1 MKFKVIKKWR
11 SVLAGILCLTMLTG
25 TAAFASE
32 SETLNRND
40 ENYGTCYEV
49 FVYSFYDSDGDGIG
63 DLNGLK
69 EKLDYINDGDDLTE
83 EDLGCDM
90 IWLMPIFQSPTYHKY
105 DVMDYFSVDSQYG
118 TMDDFD
124 NLLTAC
130 KERGIRLILDLPV
143 NHTSSQ
149 HSWFI
154 QAAEYLAGLPEGQE
168 PSAQECPYVEYYNFS
183 REKQKDYEPLDGT
196 DWYYEAHFW
205 SGMPDLNLDN
215 EKVREEIEEILCFW
229 LERGIDGFRLDA
241 VTSYYTDDK
250 AKNIAF
256 IAWLNGIVKAEKP
269 DAYLVGEGW
278 TDLDTYAQY
287 YESGIDSMFN
297 FAFAG
302 QEGYIASVV
311 RGSRGAS
318 YYGEK
323 LVSLEEL
330 FASYGSQYID
340 APFYTNHDMA
350 RSAGYYN
357 KDDGSR
363 TKLAQALNLLMPG
376 NAFLYYGEE
385 LGMKGSGKD
394 ENKRAP
400 MYWSEDPEA
409 EGMCVGP
416 ADMDEVKMKFGSLEE
431 QSREE
436 ASVYAYVRKVI
447 RLRNQYPA
455 IMRGSCALLEEISGK
470 EVCAIYRETEG
481 EQPLLLVIN
490 TSKEPQVVDL
500 AGTDCSC
507 RTLKEMLCV
516 SDETVEME
524 GTQLTLPPF
533 DIAILG
539 AE

>member
-302 QEGYIASVV
+302 QEGQPLSQPFGIPLLNGQRLAGHGPGQIGYGHA
-311 RGSRGAS
+311 GAGVAVI
-318 YYGEK
+318 YGND
-323 LVSLEEL
+323 S
-330 FASYGSQYID
+330 FHG
-340 APFYTNHDMA
+340 
-350 RSAGYYN
+350 
-357 KDDGSR
+357 R

-516 SDETVEME
+516 SEETVEME

>member
-196 DWYYEAHFW
+196 DWYYEAP
-205 SGMPDLNLDN
+205 G
-215 EKVREEIEEILCFW
+215 RC
-229 LERGIDGFRLDA
+229 G
-241 VTSYYTDDK
+241 
-250 AKNIAF
+250 
-256 IAWLNGIVKAEKP
+256 
-269 DAYLVGEGW
+269 
-278 TDLDTYAQY
+278 
-287 YESGIDSMFN
+287 
-297 FAFAG
+297 
-302 QEGYIASVV
+302 
-311 RGSRGAS
+311 
-318 YYGEK
+318 
-323 LVSLEEL
+323 
-330 FASYGSQYID
+330 
-340 APFYTNHDMA
+340 
-350 RSAGYYN
+350 RS
-357 KDDGSR
+357 
-363 TKLAQALNLLMPG
+363 
-376 NAFLYYGEE
+376 
-385 LGMKGSGKD
+385 
-394 ENKRAP
+394 
-400 MYWSEDPEA
+400 
-409 EGMCVGP
+409 
-416 ADMDEVKMKFGSLEE
+416 
-431 QSREE
+431 
-436 ASVYAYVRKVI
+436 
-447 RLRNQYPA
+447 
-455 IMRGSCALLEEISGK
+455 
-470 EVCAIYRETEG
+470 
-481 EQPLLLVIN
+481 
-490 TSKEPQVVDL
+490 
-500 AGTDCSC
+500 
-507 RTLKEMLCV
+507 
-516 SDETVEME
+516 
-524 GTQLTLPPF
+524 
-533 DIAILG
+533 
-539 AE
+539 